1 MTRRRVPTVA
11 FLRRAC
17 LAVGVLSPSFV
28 PSERFLAGG
37 HEGHVVVALIAEH
50 YMTPAALTKACDL
63 LDGATIDSWRAGPR
77 INPGCARVGFGDIG
91 GQASASR
98 TSSV

>member
-11 FLRRAC
+11 FLRRTC
-17 LAVGVLSPSFV
+17 LAVGDALAQLCSLRAVL
-28 PSERFLAGG
+28 GWG
-37 HEGHVVVALIAEH
+37 HEGHVVAALIAEH

-77 INPGCARVGFGDIG
+77 TNPGCARVGFGDIG